1 MTETTSLSSRPE
13 DVKLDFSSSRLPSS
27 KSEDRSQTSATGLTS
42 DRGDLEQVSLALRS
56 ESSLHPATLAIP
68 CLPVSRQA
76 PVLDG
81 GHVTPRDTSATDSE
95 FSGQGPYRT
104 SVPSVPSTEGCG
116 PAPMRQHMPL
126 TGPAVSVHYPL
137 PVAPSAQPHSGAL
150 PAASSATLPR
160 CRACGATACGLSCG
174 LLGSCHPA
182 VVGEHVQH
190 SVTAGLCL
198 GQDIGSG
205 LMASSSLCNLYSDTL
220 SQNLLNAAKVLP
232 VQSLHPDCGIEPW
245 DSAVVSGLGKTLLL

>member
-1 MTETTSLSSRPE
+1 MTETNSLSSRPE

-27 KSEDRSQTSATGLTS
+27 KSEDRSQTSVMGLTS
-42 DRGDLEQVSLALRS
+42 DRGDLEQVSLALPS
-56 ESSLHPATLAIP
+56 ESSLHPATLATP
-68 CLPVSRQA
+68 CLPMSCQA

-81 GHVTPRDTSATDSE
+81 GCVTPRDTSATDSE
-95 FSGQGPYRT
+95 FSGQGPYQT
-104 SVPSVPSTEGCG
+104 SVPSTEGCG
-116 PAPMRQHMPL
+116 PAPMRQHMPP
-126 TGPAVSVHYPL
+126 TGPAVSVRYPL
-137 PVAPSAQPHSGAL
+137 PIAPCAQLHSGAL

-174 LLGSCHPA
+174 LPGSCHPA
-182 VVGEHVQH
+182 VVREHVQH
-190 SVTAGLCL
+190 SVTSGLCL

-205 LMASSSLCNLYSDTL
+205 LMASSSFCNLYSDTF